1 MNDCSCQPET
11 FLGLLG
17 NLAHWE
23 FELFLMLAVD
33 GLMLGLA
40 WPLFHRWLHRHFR
53 YRGVRQ

>member
-1 MNDCSCQPET
+1 MNECACQPET

-53 YRGVRQ
+53 KEVP